1 MSNTTVGEMT
11 EDIPRTKYLPV
22 QHKDLSTPRH
32 LKACVT
38 TVENRGINQVT
49 VLLQGK
55 EKKSIMGTTERM
67 AKMAVEDLWAI
78 LEGLHSET

>member
-1 MSNTTVGEMT
+1 MSDTTVGEMT
-11 EDIPRTKYLPV
+11 EDIPRMKYLLV
-22 QHKDLSTPRH
+22 QHNDLSTPRP
-32 LKACVT
+32 LKAYVT

-55 EKKSIMGTTERM
+55 EKKLIMGTMEHV

-78 LEGLHSET
+78 LEGLHNET